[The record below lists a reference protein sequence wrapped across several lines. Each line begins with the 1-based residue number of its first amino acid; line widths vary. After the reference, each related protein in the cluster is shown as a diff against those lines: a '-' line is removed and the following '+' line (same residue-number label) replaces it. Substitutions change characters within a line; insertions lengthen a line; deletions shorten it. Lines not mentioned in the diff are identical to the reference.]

1 MKNIFFIFHV
11 TKDMK
16 NDQFNKHHELKKANN
31 QKFICGKLM
40 SQFNH
45 LIFMSMFA
53 HTIRS
58 QNFHAHLKREFLKS
72 NVSFES
78 GLKNHFPLI
87 PTLLEIQ

>member
-1 MKNIFFIFHV
+1 MKNG
-11 TKDMK
+11 
-16 NDQFNKHHELKKANN
+16 QFNKPHELKKANN

-45 LIFMSMFA
+45 LIFMSTFDY
-53 HTIRS
+53 TIRS
-58 QNFHAHLKREFLKS
+58 QFFHGHLKRELRKS

-78 GLKNHFPLI
+78 GLKNYFPLV